1 MYRYEQCLLLQQF
14 NNYLNY
20 TFMLS
25 NYFTIS
31 NQTYS
36 SFTLWQSIM
45 TMISM
50 YQCIDIIMTIVN
62 ALNYEIQGEKLIF
75 IYRIIIQVFL
85 IIAFHIVMSK
95 LEKEKTSQINIL
107 TFLKFVLMMLL
118 WTETDYDFVQ
128 GNEMDQR
135 SYSLE
140 VYGMMIFFVIAIESQ
155 IVKSIAILFS
165 LLYTLLRQPK
175 FKNHTEI
182 IGSTKIILVHIF
194 IQLFQIYHLYSIPK
208 TKIDQKSLNESP
220 LLSQR
225 VGLTVTQRENTDTQN
240 KKIIIQEVV
249 AQELEN
255 QKGISNQ
262 EEVFEMLLTGFQCG
276 IYILETAKQPVR
288 IINSFMSHIVLID
301 EQLNSDLMQLELYD
315 FGIMQ
320 ENHNYTILPCFHR
333 SKDISHF
340 VGFTQT
346 LEYAYIHIIGPRIFK
361 KEVQL
366 FYRKMQLK
374 TLIEHLLAFSHIKF
388 ALIKQTLDFSLKI
401 YLKKDKLYTQVI
413 LNPVV
418 LANKPQIAIYIQ
430 DLTEEPF
437 ILQLQQY
444 IRNGDE
450 LIQTISQKIK
460 EPLNCTLS
468 MLELVQKEVNQELQT
483 KYIDPALAGCKLLIS
498 TASDIQDYVTLHKN
512 NKLEKSLMDI
522 HTKEFISDCLNIIKS
537 QALFRGLSIQV
548 NIKQNVPI
556 FLKTDPNRLRQIILN
571 LLVKSIQLTINGF
584 IEIGCQKSPLLADH
598 IEILI
603 KVMAQNVNESIL
615 ESIELT
621 LKHLKQQTLLNPQVI
636 DLVATSKQ
644 FCFSIITAFYISLAI
659 AIMPFEFNMVK
670 TEDGTQFYFVLL
682 IKNEN
687 PNFSQQLSQKR
698 QSALIANK
706 QQFQQVFGQNNLY
719 RRHQSQRL
727 TEISRLQIQKKL
739 EKIKRESQI
748 ETTIDMRESILPQFG
763 QTDVSDLQQP
773 KKSYSVSQI
782 SEQDD
787 SKSSSHDSKNEFND
801 HEQFEVEIFSS
812 KSSLY
817 LNDKIEN
824 IEKQQQPQQFFDTIL
839 QVKEPKAR
847 KISVSIIQTRLN
859 QQIQQQQ
866 MSQSQRDSLLTF
878 GGRSSVYSSMR
889 VSSINLGPNELLDC
903 FEKMERVKN
912 QQFIYKCQCPK
923 ILICEQND
931 FDLYAISHQ
940 LSNLKIPYAY
950 TMQRI
955 HIVELLR
962 KQFSQFKTCCKG
974 YHIVF
979 IGVEYVNE
987 QLAADCT
994 KIKAVLQEF
1003 QKDTIIIGLI
1013 GFQGEDFR
1021 ATIKKLPFHDCL
1033 SKPIMIDALLF
1044 IIAKWVRL

>member
-1 MYRYEQCLLLQQF
+1 
-14 NNYLNY
+14 
-20 TFMLS
+20 
-25 NYFTIS
+25 
-31 NQTYS
+31 
-36 SFTLWQSIM
+36 
-45 TMISM
+45 
-50 YQCIDIIMTIVN
+50 
-62 ALNYEIQGEKLIF
+62 
-75 IYRIIIQVFL
+75 
-85 IIAFHIVMSK
+85 MSK
-95 LEKEKTSQINIL
+95 LSKEKTLYINIITL
-107 TFLKFVLMMLL
+107 LKFVLMMIM
-118 WTETDYDFVQ
+118 WTETDFDLIQENQIDY
-128 GNEMDQR
+128 R

-140 VYGMMIFFVIAIESQ
+140 VYGLMIFFVIAIESQ
-155 IVKSIAILFS
+155 IFKTIAILFS
-165 LLYTLLRQPK
+165 LFYTIIRQPK
-175 FKNHTEI
+175 FQNYIEI
-182 IGSTKIILVHIF
+182 IASTKIILIHIF
-194 IQLFQIYHLYSIPK
+194 LQLFQIYHQYMIPK
-208 TKIDQKSLNESP
+208 TNTEFQSKNQSP
-220 LLSQR
+220 LFSQR
-225 VGLTVTQRENTDTQN
+225 VVQLISQRDQTEPLN
-240 KKIIIQEVV
+240 KKNNIQEAVSE
-249 AQELEN
+249 ELDN
-255 QKGISNQ
+255 QKTILQ
-262 EEVFEMLLTGFQCG
+262 KEDLFDVLVTGFQCG
-276 IYILETAKQPVR
+276 IYILENVKQPVY

-301 EQLNSDLMQLELYD
+301 ENLNSDLIQLELFD

-320 ENHNYTILPCFHR
+320 ENQSLTILPNFHR
-333 SKDISHF
+333 SKDINQF
-340 VGFTQT
+340 IAFTQT
-346 LEYAYIHIIGPRIFK
+346 FEYDNFYIIGHRIFQNEK
-361 KEVQL
+361 KEIQL
-366 FYRKMQLK
+366 FCRKMQMK
-374 TLIEHLLAFSHIKF
+374 TLIEHLIAFSHIKF
-388 ALIKQTLDFSLKI
+388 TMVKQSLDFSLKI
-401 YLKKDKLYTQVI
+401 YLKKDKLFTQVI
-413 LNPVV
+413 LNPIIISD
-418 LANKPQIAIYIQ
+418 KPQVVIYIQ

-444 IRNGDE
+444 IKNGDE

-468 MLELVQKEVNQELQT
+468 MLELVQKEVNKELQT

-498 TASDIQDYVTLHKN
+498 TVSDIQDYVTLHKN

-556 FLKTDPNRLRQIILN
+556 FIRTDPNRFRQIILN

-603 KVMAQNVNESIL
+603 KVMAQNVNEGIL

-659 AIMPFEFNMVK
+659 GIMHFEFNTIK
-670 TEDGTQFYFVLL
+670 TDDGTQFYFVLL

-687 PNFSQQLSQKR
+687 PNFNQQLTQKR

-706 QQFQQVFGQNNLY
+706 QQFQQIFGQNNLY

-727 TEISRLQIQKKL
+727 TEISRLQIQQKL

-748 ETTIDMRESILPQFG
+748 ETTLEMRESNLPQFG
-763 QTDVSDLQQP
+763 QQDNSELQQP
-773 KKSYSVSQI
+773 KKQYSVSQI

-801 HEQFEVEIFSS
+801 HEQFFEAKIISS

-817 LNDKIEN
+817 LNDKIEI
-824 IEKQQQPQQFFDTIL
+824 IEKQQQTSQYFETIL
-839 QVKEPKAR
+839 QDREPKPR
-847 KISVSIIQTRLN
+847 KISVSMIQTRLN
-859 QQIQQQQ
+859 QQIQQQL
-866 MSQSQRDSLLTF
+866 SSNQRDSLLTF

-889 VSSINLGPNELLDC
+889 VSSVNLGPNELLDC
-903 FEKMERVKN
+903 FEKMEKIKN
-912 QQFIYKCQCPK
+912 QQFIYNCQCPK

-940 LSNLKIPYAY
+940 LSNLKIPYIY

-955 HIVELLR
+955 HIVDLLR

-987 QLAADCT
+987 QLIADCQ
-994 KIKAVLQEF
+994 KIKSVLEEF
-1003 QKDTIIIGLI
+1003 QKDTNLIGLI
-1013 GFQGEDFR
+1013 GFQGEDFKT
-1021 ATIKKLPFHDCL
+1021 TIKKLPFHDCL

-1044 IIAKWVRL
+1044 IMAKWVRL

>member
-1 MYRYEQCLLLQQF
+1 
-14 NNYLNY
+14 
-20 TFMLS
+20 
-25 NYFTIS
+25 
-31 NQTYS
+31 
-36 SFTLWQSIM
+36 
-45 TMISM
+45 
-50 YQCIDIIMTIVN
+50 
-62 ALNYEIQGEKLIF
+62 
-75 IYRIIIQVFL
+75 
-85 IIAFHIVMSK
+85 MSK
-95 LEKEKTSQINIL
+95 LQKEKPFYINIL
-107 TFLKFVLMMLL
+107 TLLKFILMMIL
-118 WTETDYDFVQ
+118 WTETDYDFVY
-128 GNEMDQR
+128 GNQMDQR

-140 VYGMMIFFVIAIESQ
+140 VYGLMIFFVIAIESQ
-155 IVKSIAILFS
+155 IVKTIAIIFS
-165 LLYTLLRQPK
+165 LLYTLLRQPQ
-175 FKNHTEI
+175 FKNHIEI

-194 IQLFQIYHLYSIPK
+194 IQLFYIYHLYSMPK
-208 TKIDQKSLNESP
+208 INIDQISRNQSP

-225 VGLTVTQRENTDTQN
+225 IGQTITQRENTDTQN
-240 KKIIIQEVV
+240 KKINIQEVIV
-249 AQELEN
+249 QELDN
-255 QKGISNQ
+255 QKVISHQ
-262 EEVFEMLLTGFQCG
+262 EEIFEVLLMGFQCG
-276 IYILETAKQPVR
+276 IYILETAKQPVS
-288 IINSFMSHIVLID
+288 IINSFMSHIVLND
-301 EQLNSDLMQLELYD
+301 EQLNSELIQLELYD
-315 FGIMQ
+315 FGMMQ
-320 ENHNYTILPCFHR
+320 DNQNYTILPSFHR

-340 VGFTQT
+340 VAFTQT
-346 LEYAYIHIIGPRIFK
+346 LE
-361 KEVQL
+361 
-366 FYRKMQLK
+366 KMQMK

-413 LNPVV
+413 LNPVII
-418 LANKPQIAIYIQ
+418 ANKPQIAIYIQ

-444 IRNGDE
+444 IKNGDE

-512 NKLEKSLMDI
+512 NKLEKNLMDI

-537 QALFRGLSIQV
+537 QALFRGLSIQM

-621 LKHLKQQTLLNPQVI
+621 LKYLKQQTLLNPQVI

-659 AIMPFEFNMVK
+659 AIMPFEFNMIK
-670 TEDGTQFYFVLL
+670 TDDGTQFYFVLL

-727 TEISRLQIQKKL
+727 TEISRLQIQQKL

-748 ETTIDMRESILPQFG
+748 ETTLDMRESILPQFG
-763 QTDVSDLQQP
+763 QSDNSDLQQP

-801 HEQFEVEIFSS
+801 HDQFEVEIYSS

-817 LNDKIEN
+817 LNDKIEK

-839 QVKEPKAR
+839 QDKEPKAR

-859 QQIQQQQ
+859 QQIQQQL
-866 MSQSQRDSLLTF
+866 SSNQRDSLLTF

-931 FDLYAISHQ
+931 FDLYAISLQ
-940 LSNLKIPYAY
+940 LSNLKIPYVY
-950 TMQRI
+950 TMQRT

-1013 GFQGEDFR
+1013 GFQGEDFKVN
-1021 ATIKKLPFHDCL
+1021 IKKLPFHDCL